1 MATEKLNEFLSVS
14 DNQTTNFNKDIIL
27 SDLNGNQEVVVKC
40 YCTIVAGKSIS
51 YYMDVLNET
60 VFISQKTL
68 IQEQIELFKSEAI
81 TIAQNNNVP
90 II

>member
-1 MATEKLNEFLSVS
+1 MATTNLSEFLSVS

-27 SDLNGNQEVVVKC
+27 SDLNQNQEVVVKC

-51 YYMDVLNET
+51 YYMDVLNEKI
-60 VFISQKTL
+60 FASQKEL
-68 IQEQIELFKSEAI
+68 IQEQIELFKAEAV